1 MLKIQTN
8 KLQFQSV
15 VKIIK
20 ESSDIINENAV

>member
-8 KLQFQSV
+8 NLQFQSV